1 MDTLPTE
8 ITTHIFLSLPNI
20 SSAIALASTCF
31 RFHHVFLSSKR
42 LLILNEA
49 AEKEFG
55 PVDDIVQLVTHNA
68 SQPAHVK
75 RDVPLS
81 DALIRQIVKIGEC
94 HATICAISYL
104 ASDC

>member
-1 MDTLPTE
+1 MYFDTLPTE
-8 ITTHIFLSLPNI
+8 IITQIFLSLPNI
-20 SSAIALASTCF
+20 SSAIALASTCY
-31 RFHHVFLSSKR
+31 RFHTVFHSSKR

-55 PVDDIVQLVTHNA
+55 PVDDITQIVTHNT

-81 DALIRQIVKIGEC
+81 DALIRQIVKIGKC
-94 HATICAISYL
+94 HDTN
-104 ASDC
+104 